1 MDTLW
6 QHIVANFSAIG
17 SPAALAAFAQVVMI
31 DVLLAAD
38 NAIVVGALA
47 AGLPPAMRRKVIL
60 VGVIAALVLRIGFAL
75 VVTQLLQIVGLVL
88 AGGLLLVWVAWKM
101 WRELRGGAGED
112 DPLTEQAP
120 RRFWAAAWAV
130 AVADISMSLDNVLA
144 VAGAARDHP
153 GILAIGLI
161 LSVALMGLAA
171 NVLARVIERYR
182 WLAYVGLLVILWVAG
197 KMIWEGLTDPA
208 RGLLTLFT

>member
-1 MDTLW
+1 MATLW
-6 QHIVANFSAIG
+6 QHIVTDFAAIG

-101 WRELRGGAGED
+101 WRELCGGTGED
-112 DPLTEQAP
+112 DPLAEQTP

-208 RGLLTLFT
+208 RGVLTLFA

>member
-1 MDTLW
+1 MATLW
-6 QHIVANFSAIG
+6 QHIVADFAAIG

-101 WRELRGGAGED
+101 WRELCGGTGED
-112 DPLTEQAP
+112 HPLPEQSP
-120 RRFWAAAWAV
+120 RRFWATA
-130 AVADISMSLDNVLA
+130 
-144 VAGAARDHP
+144 
-153 GILAIGLI
+153 
-161 LSVALMGLAA
+161 
-171 NVLARVIERYR
+171 
-182 WLAYVGLLVILWVAG
+182 
-197 KMIWEGLTDPA
+197 
-208 RGLLTLFT
+208 